1 MLPGRMA
8 LSPAGVLCGPLEELQ
23 ELAFIER
30 PIRRSLKT
38 AEEIDQLT
46 VDEDLNDIERAVY
59 LLSVGQEVQRVSVIS
74 NLSSLVRQN
83 PAETFRRVVPKVRE
97 VLNGAGAE
105 IQLAA
110 AASFLT
116 ILQDDIILIHTHT
129 YSILKIVLLHLNHRD
144 TVVSNAWLETL
155 LLAINALPKETIKQ
169 EVLNPLLHQSQLSH
183 APQARLASC
192 RILGKVACK
201 FDSYIVKKELLPLAR
216 SLCQDPEFEVRA
228 CMCRQLES
236 IARAT
241 GVDDTRTELLP
252 DLVELAGDEDSS
264 VRLAAFDTIINLME
278 MMDSDDQL
286 HVVIPL
292 VMAVCEASLQEDEAI
307 MASLSFRFGKL
318 CNELAGSLLDEQKSH
333 LLQTFKEMCTTG
345 LQTDGNQTDSNNE
358 STLIRCNCC
367 YNLPA
372 MVVFADTAH
381 FLSELYPSFSS
392 LCSDPEVCVRR
403 SAAASF
409 HQVVKL
415 LGSKVQL
422 VHKELLCLLQDDAL
436 EVLDALMTHVE
447 ETLEAVLSRGENQT
461 LDNKFPDLMAGL
473 LLAEQKIGRS
483 LRWRLHEK
491 LLQRYSCLA
500 RLLPGELLHQS
511 FSPRIFIIL
520 TTNKVLPVQKAA
532 ARTFC
537 TFLRYNRKQEQ
548 RQEMMGRLIQDLAQG
563 RSYWHRLRFLDVCET
578 ATEIFSRKYFNKHFL
593 IPALELVH
601 DPVANVRYKLCQ
613 LLPRLR
619 SSLRLP
625 ADKQLLQKLDFCV
638 QKLLCKEKDKDVVAM
653 IRKTVLELDKLDLS
667 EPFHKRQERDLLDQ
681 KKEKEETLLL
691 EMEQLERQQNEGKL
705 NSDKHP
711 ERKRRDSKTSLSAT
725 KSMSVSSS
733 AGASSS
739 YGKEMRKAKLSRS
752 RSLTSQPTT
761 SKPVTSDRSLK
772 VKELSSGSASGKAS
786 MLTSKDDS
794 LRTAHFSMGAQSA
807 SSMPVLIRSNTT
819 SLLDRA
825 STLDQRDHRTSNL
838 EQRDHRPNTLD
849 YRTVNMDHRNNI
861 MDHRTSTLDQR
872 DHRTSTLDQRDH
884 RTSTLEQRDHRT
896 STLDQ
901 RSKTMDRGCG
911 MKEGQSRKLSIN
923 RKSNSFSVQSGRD

>member
-30 PIRRSLKT
+30 PIRRSVKT

-74 NLSSLVRQN
+74 NLPSLVRQN

-155 LLAINALPKETIKQ
+155 LLAINTLPKETIKQ
-169 EVLNPLLHQSQLSH
+169 EVLNPLLHQSQLFH

-307 MASLSFRFGKL
+307 MASLSFQFGKL

-691 EMEQLERQQNEGKL
+691 EMLERQQNEGKL

-733 AGASSS
+733 AGTSSS

-825 STLDQRDHRTSNL
+825 STLDQRDHRTSTL